1 MTSGPG
7 VGRASEAMWMFST
20 VLCVVVGVMVVVGV
34 VYQIHLDRVSKRKKK
49 EFHRYMSTREFII

>member
-1 MTSGPG
+1 
-7 VGRASEAMWMFST
+7 MFST